1 MRSKIRHPKLPRDS
15 RLVCKNIPLDT
26 IIKHCLRWVGV
37 QLFAVVLIAHII
49 ACITEG
55 FRREHNKG
63 LPIHERKSSSQLGA
77 AAALNYLTYPDEL
90 AIFVEAAEKN
100 YCDAE

>member
-1 MRSKIRHPKLPRDS
+1 MRSNRHPKIPRDS

-49 ACITEG
+49 ACITEE
-55 FRREHNKG
+55 FRREHKG
-63 LPIHERKSSSQLGA
+63 LPIHERKSLSQLGA
-77 AAALNYLTYPDEL
+77 AAALTYPDEL